1 MINIGKK
8 LVKLLE
14 DFIKMSMKKLEDA
27 GQEAVN
33 KVSDAGKKVV
43 GDMKGGWTVLTGRT
57 CTTCTVRVV
66 VYLRT
71 VQRVCTVQ
79 RCTRRAT

>member
-1 MINIGKK
+1 
-8 LVKLLE
+8 
-14 DFIKMSMKKLEDA
+14 MSMKKLEDA

-57 CTTCTVRVV
+57 CTTCTVRVIRDTCTA
-66 VYLRT
+66 YSIHT
-71 VQRVCTVQ
+71 TCTV
-79 RCTRRAT
+79 